1 MTPPV
6 NKSQAFAL
14 AERLRTASTSY
25 QGNPDN
31 TDFMAHLYDA
41 RNAVVKAK
49 NKLRD
54 YYWSCPESEVD
65 EVSRSLR
72 TLEQALD
79 TIIA

>member
-1 MTPPV
+1 MIPV

-14 AERLRTASTSY
+14 AERLRTASNSY
-25 QGNPDN
+25 QEDPDN
-31 TDFMAHLYDA
+31 RDLMAHLYDA

-54 YYWSCPESEVD
+54 YYWSCAEKEVD
-65 EVSRSLR
+65 EVSGSLNI
-72 TLEQALD
+72 LEQALD